1 MDNIH
6 LDKETALTVERKPPV
21 LALFFFWFSKDDVI
35 TIYRHDDE
43 RMVKWMSNV

>member
-21 LALFFFWFSKDDVI
+21 LALFFFGLAKK
-35 TIYRHDDE
+35 
-43 RMVKWMSNV
+43 M